1 MTYVNL
7 LAKVLNGL
15 TGTDPSGDSLC
26 SKQTLADDLT
36 LLTQCLFCL
45 LTVGYIIYVWADNK
59 ESALLY
65 TKNVHLSSHKLG
77 RIMASSL
84 DLISLF
90 VKHDLINSNIVF
102 LV

>member
-36 LLTQCLFCL
+36 LLNQCLFCL
-45 LTVGYIIYVWADNK
+45 LTVGYIIYVWA
-59 ESALLY
+59 ESALRY